1 MVDREVVRRHLQSLE
16 EAVTVL
22 RRHRSTAAAALARD
36 VERRYI
42 VERALQV
49 AIQNVLDIGNHLLT
63 ATGRRQPEDY
73 TEIIAGL
80 AEARIIPRVF
90 ARRISKMP
98 GLRNILVHEYVRVHP
113 AKLRAV
119 LRNHLDDFPRFARH
133 LERWLAIDHSPP

>member
-1 MVDREVVRRHLQSLE
+1 MVDREVVRRHLQSME

-22 RRHRSTAAAALARD
+22 RHHRSTSSATLARD

-42 VERALQV
+42 IERALQV
-49 AIQNVLDIGNHLLT
+49 AIQNALDIGNHLLT

-73 TEIIAGL
+73 TEIITGL
-80 AEARIIPRVF
+80 AEAKVIPRAF

-98 GLRNILVHEYVRVHP
+98 GLRNILVHEYVRIQP

-119 LRNHLDDFPRFARH
+119 LRDHLDDFPRFVRH
-133 LERWLAIDHSPP
+133 LERWLTADRLPP